1 MGSCRTI
8 RCSRPGPQL
17 GLPKCSASSAA
28 PAAERCRSATRRYP
42 AMIEHYKQR
51 RPCFLLHALD
61 DAKKSCRAPDKKI
74 GRHRSDQYWLG
85 LFSSSSETVTAE
97 NAHEFFKEYRL
108 VRLGAG
114 IIKQSRKSS
123 SSNSDRMVPT
133 SRIGSARLAQRLRNM
148 VTRQDKQNRQQTSA
162 ASKVLFFTRPCDEV
176 YIWDQFASRSAQF
189 REWLRADGGANP
201 RRFGHLYSSGGEHDY
216 GLYCA
221 SCCEILAEERTRN
234 DFSAAIEEFRAFLRR
249 VGGLMA
255 DPETQASSFVERHFL
270 DKLMMCEGRWVKDR
284 QDSGE

>member
-1 MGSCRTI
+1 
-8 RCSRPGPQL
+8 
-17 GLPKCSASSAA
+17 
-28 PAAERCRSATRRYP
+28 
-42 AMIEHYKQR
+42 MIEHYKQR

-108 VRLGAG
+108 VRLGRWDYQAISE
-114 IIKQSRKSS
+114 IIIQQLRPDG
-123 SSNSDRMVPT
+123 SDIQDRF
-133 SRIGSARLAQRLRNM
+133 RALAQRLRNM

-176 YIWDQFASRSAQF
+176 YIWDQFASRSARF

-216 GLYCA
+216 GSYCA